1 MNFSVMRKRN
11 CWQKGCH
18 KQRHRKKQ
26 VVWCKTLK
34 LGGEVK
40 LKWQGGREES
50 AYGAFCKQ
58 CSTSPFVSNP
68 QFFLLLYHYILYS
81 IFYYDTIYSSPF
93 SIFTYCV
100 YCLPLLL
107 VSKFQEDKF
116 EELKPRN
123 KSGDSI
129 IL

>member
-1 MNFSVMRKRN
+1 M
-11 CWQKGCH
+11 
-18 KQRHRKKQ
+18 
-26 VVWCKTLK
+26 
-34 LGGEVK
+34 K

-50 AYGAFCKQ
+50 AYGAFCEQ
-58 CSTSPFVSNP
+58 CSISPFVSNP
-68 QFFLLLYHYILYS
+68 QFFFFTIILLYS

-107 VSKFQEDKF
+107 VRKFQEDKF

-129 IL
+129 VL